1 MPEQLYTK
9 TASQLFICVL
19 LRCLEFPLANMWA
32 LTQIT
37 GLEFH
42 DENLFIV
49 APSLSVLLS
58 VDYKT

>member
-1 MPEQLYTK
+1 
-9 TASQLFICVL
+9 
-19 LRCLEFPLANMWA
+19 MWA

-37 GLEFH
+37 GLEFQ

>member
-1 MPEQLYTK
+1 
-9 TASQLFICVL
+9 
-19 LRCLEFPLANMWA
+19 MWA